1 MLRLSFCFSIVALSL
16 STAFITSGPAK
27 PVSLFDGRS
36 FKGWEGDTVKT
47 WKIENGAI
55 AGGSLEEQVPHN
67 EFLCT
72 QRTYSNFILKVKF
85 KLTGHEG
92 FINTGVQFHSVRA
105 KEPAYE
111 MIGYQADLGDKFW
124 ASLYDESRRNKTLV
138 APDPALVERI
148 LKRNEWNDYEVRSQG
163 GHIQIFL
170 NGTKTVDYTEQD
182 KSVPQKGLIGLQIHG
197 GGKAKVFYK
206 DIYIEEL

>member
-1 MLRLSFCFSIVALSL
+1 MLRLSICCSILALSF
-16 STAFITSGPAK
+16 STALMVSRPAN
-27 PVSLFDGRS
+27 PVSLFDGKS

-72 QRTYSNFILKVKF
+72 RKTYSNFILKVKF

-111 MIGYQADLGDKFW
+111 MVGYQADLGDKFW

-138 APDPALVERI
+138 APDSALVEKI
-148 LKRNEWNDYEVRSQG
+148 LQRNEWNDYEVRSKS

-206 DIYIEEL
+206 DIFIEEL